1 MLMMIEAIG
10 EMIHDYLI
18 MSGQDRKDIMIVM
31 GNDTLEKIKAYN
43 KKVGMVEQKGEA
55 DQIFGVEIYPSN
67 RIRDDIFGVCLKSCK
82 DHIDDHI
89 EDLLRELPAWIQC
102 DLCGHPLSTELAVG
116 DDITC
121 LWCGDVNDLD
131 DLLED
136 DE

>member
-1 MLMMIEAIG
+1 MFLVLKQA
-10 EMIHDYLI
+10 
-18 MSGQDRKDIMIVM
+18 
-31 GNDTLEKIKAYN
+31 
-43 KKVGMVEQKGEA
+43 
-55 DQIFGVEIYPSN
+55 
-67 RIRDDIFGVCLKSCK
+67 IRDFKDHMDATDDEIMVVIGQTTVERLNNPAVNDPENITHVFGIELYIDKRIPDGAFGICWKSCK

-89 EDLLRELPAWIQC
+89 EDLLKELPAWIQC

-131 DLLED
+131 DLLGD